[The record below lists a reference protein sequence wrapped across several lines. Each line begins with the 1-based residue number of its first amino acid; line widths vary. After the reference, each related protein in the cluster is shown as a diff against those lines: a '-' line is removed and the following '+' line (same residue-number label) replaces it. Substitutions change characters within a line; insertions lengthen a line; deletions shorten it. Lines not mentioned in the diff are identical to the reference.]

1 MSSADSRASRISGTR
16 QPLTGRYRA
25 HPWLGAIA
33 PAGVPLRP
41 SVYAWTEALL
51 LALAGAPTGI
61 DEMRLAMLLDA
72 VVRGYAAVGQSDS
85 PPPAWLGPALAER
98 FPRLAGELGR
108 DFSDLD
114 AELDHAVS
122 VILRGVTP

>member
-1 MSSADSRASRISGTR
+1 M
-16 QPLTGRYRA
+16 TGRYRA

-114 AELDHAVS
+114 AELDTRSRSSCGESHPETRVK
-122 VILRGVTP
+122 